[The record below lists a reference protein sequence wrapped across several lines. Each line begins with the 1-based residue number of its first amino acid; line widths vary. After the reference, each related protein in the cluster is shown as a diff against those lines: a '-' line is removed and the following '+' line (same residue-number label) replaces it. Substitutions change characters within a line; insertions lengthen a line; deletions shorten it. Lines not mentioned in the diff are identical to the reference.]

1 MSNGTKTAELASG
14 LRVGIA
20 RLSRRLRY
28 QHTGGTGL
36 NLGQLAT
43 LGTLDRH
50 GPLSPR
56 ELAEHEKVQPPS
68 MTRILAALEEQGL
81 ILRTKHET
89 DGRQQLISLTPAA
102 KALLREDRRRRDAWL
117 AQRLAELTPDERDLL
132 RSVLPLI
139 DRLGRG

>member
-1 MSNGTKTAELASG
+1 MANGSTTAELASG

-28 QHTGGTGL
+28 QHTHGTGL
-36 NLGQLAT
+36 SIGQLAT

-50 GPLSPR
+50 GALSPR

-68 MTRILAALEEQGL
+68 MTRILAALEEHGL
-81 ILRTKHET
+81 ILRTPHET

-102 KALLREDRRRRDAWL
+102 KDLLREDRRRKDAWL
-117 AQRLAELTPDERDLL
+117 AQRLAELTAEEREAL
-132 RSVLPLI
+132 RAAMPVI
-139 DRLGRG
+139 ERLGRG